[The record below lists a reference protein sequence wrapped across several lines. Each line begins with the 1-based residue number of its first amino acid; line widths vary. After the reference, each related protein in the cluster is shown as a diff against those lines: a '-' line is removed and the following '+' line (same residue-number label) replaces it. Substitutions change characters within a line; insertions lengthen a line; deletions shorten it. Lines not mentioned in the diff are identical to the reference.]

1 MNETVLRDG
10 RPVTGIGQAEVIAA
24 PAAASSPFTLAF
36 VGGAATAAT
45 GWLLEEVWSAVR
57 GPKRKRRRR
66 Q

>member
-1 MNETVLRDG
+1 MNEVVQRNG
-10 RPVTGIGQAEVIAA
+10 RALTGVGQTEAVTA
-24 PAAASSPFTLAF
+24 PAVVSSPFALAF

-66 Q
+66 R